1 MESTSVDKQA
11 NSNETTQSIPHA
23 ICSYTVLL
31 TQIYGLNL
39 QNMQYQ
45 ECKRVQDCKGMKLT
59 SFVYALSIK
68 SLDCPWIYCSI
79 RDART
84 ANLYETQNSQILVS
98 VCYFWKDSWDIKK
111 KVTVHP
117 AISTIFSIV
126 LLLSWSSTLSYNHHC
141 QE

>member
-59 SFVYALSIK
+59 SFVYALLSIK
-68 SLDCPWIYCSI
+68 F
-79 RDART
+79 RT
-84 ANLYETQNSQILVS
+84 ALEYIIPLVMQGQKIYMNHRTVNSFFWITLQSDLV
-98 VCYFWKDSWDIKK
+98 F
-111 KVTVHP
+111 
-117 AISTIFSIV
+117 A
-126 LLLSWSSTLSYNHHC
+126 
-141 QE
+141 